1 MANVSKQKIKYKR
14 ADGLDLTATVYLP
27 AGYDKAK
34 DGPLP
39 VLMWAYPR
47 EYKSKAE
54 ASQVRGSQYMFTN
67 INYGSP
73 VYWVL
78 RGFCIMENVEM
89 PIVSTS
95 EGAEPNDDFIEQLTM
110 NAEAAVKVISEMG
123 VGDPNRV
130 AVGGHSYGLS

>member
-95 EGAEPNDDFIEQLTM
+95 EERSRTM
-110 NAEAAVKVISEMG
+110 IS
-123 VGDPNRV
+123 
-130 AVGGHSYGLS
+130 LSN

>member
-1 MANVSKQKIKYKR
+1 M
-14 ADGLDLTATVYLP
+14 DLTATVYLP

-54 ASQVRGSQYMFTN
+54 ASQVQGSQYMFTN

-73 VYWVL
+73 VYW
-78 RGFCIMENVEM
+78 GFTWILYNGKCRD
-89 PIVSTS
+89 
-95 EGAEPNDDFIEQLTM
+95 AD
-110 NAEAAVKVISEMG
+110 
-123 VGDPNRV
+123 R
-130 AVGGHSYGLS
+130 

>member
-1 MANVSKQKIKYKR
+1 MVWT
-14 ADGLDLTATVYLP
+14 LTATVYLP

-78 RGFCIMENVEM
+78 TRILRNGECRDADRKHERG
-89 PIVSTS
+89 S
-95 EGAEPNDDFIEQLTM
+95 GA
-110 NAEAAVKVISEMG
+110 K
-123 VGDPNRV
+123 R
-130 AVGGHSYGLS
+130 